1 MNKIVASLIATMNAQ
16 LPLMYAFMPGIQV
29 KQEADWLGM
38 LSSQSDVF
46 YNAVYEARFSS
57 DNADKRVD
65 EVMSLFLSDSRLPM
79 TWYLTPACQ
88 PKNLSELLESKGF
101 KQVFRSPG
109 MFLDL
114 VKFEQKGRP
123 DSVHNVVCVS
133 NIEQLSQWII
143 PGKEG
148 FGLSES
154 MIKAYFELYKNKGF
168 ESHQLW
174 RLFVGM
180 VDGIPVSCA
189 RLFCTNDVAGI
200 FHVAT
205 IPSARGKGYGSAV
218 TTTALEEAKK
228 IGCKLAVLA
237 SSPAGYN
244 VYHRLGFRDCCFCN
258 VYVGPIEE
266 SKNTT
271 QQ

>member
-16 LPLMYAFMPGIQV
+16 LPLMYASMPGIQV
-29 KQEADWLGM
+29 KQEVDWLGM

-57 DNADKRVD
+57 DNADKRVE
-65 EVMSLFLSDSRLPM
+65 EVMSLFSSGSRLPM

-88 PKNLSELLESKGF
+88 PKNLSGVLESKGF

-109 MFLDL
+109 MFLHLDN
-114 VKFEQKGRP
+114 FEQKTKP
-123 DSVHNVVCVS
+123 DSQHKVVCVS
-133 NIEQLSQWII
+133 NMEQLSQWII

-148 FGLSES
+148 FGLSDS
-154 MIKAYFELYKNKGF
+154 IIQAYFELFKNKGF
-168 ESHQLW
+168 GQHLPW

-189 RLFCTNDVAGI
+189 RLFCTNNVAGI

-205 IPSARGKGYGSAV
+205 LPSARGKGYGSAI

-228 IGCKLAVLA
+228 NGCKLAVLA
-237 SSPAGYN
+237 SSRAGYN

-258 VYVGPIEE
+258 VYVGP
-266 SKNTT
+266 N
-271 QQ
+271 